1 MVNILKAQPLSAVW
15 PPRRSSWT
23 PYAFVAPFFIVLV
36 AFGIVPLLFSLWV
49 SFNDWSAGAQLDH
62 MRWTGLWTYRYTLED
77 PYFLPALFRTL
88 RTALFTAVPQHLI
101 ALPLAYVLHMA
112 FKRLQGILGTVLFL
126 PYITSS
132 IAAAG
137 VLGSFFY
144 FGWQAVD
151 WGLGLLGQLPFVGPS
166 IPNASQFVQEAQ
178 TAFSSLYS
186 TVGWN
191 VLLYLMILS
200 GIPRSVYEAAQLDG
214 AGFWRMF
221 RSIALPLMRPIIFVA
236 FTMSFLRGIQNP
248 TEAWRDVIL
257 DQNSTNLPT
266 YILHEG
272 FAHADMGLASEMT
285 VMFFLGLIGVV
296 LVLYALIG
304 RNFTHLES
312 SAHTESDQS
321 AIRFPLGSRLVLKL
335 LLGLSLVATLLPI
348 VMLLLDATRSSASQ
362 GVDLRPGDA
371 LEFNLG
377 TLLLEVPNFW
387 RTVWNSVYISGLA
400 AIGVMVSSSLAGYA
414 FSFLEFRGRTKLYAV
429 VVGMMLFP
437 SLLSAIPTVL
447 VMVVLNWTDQ
457 ARAVWVPATAS
468 AFGVFLVRQYLTASV
483 PRTLLEAA
491 RVDGASE
498 WRIFAR
504 VVLPLA
510 RPVLVTLALLTF
522 VTVWNNYAGVL
533 AILRDP
539 DTHMVIQAMN
549 SPKLSSSS
557 QAVGLAV
564 ATLPALLVFL
574 LSAGQIARGMNLGGS
589 ALSWLNLS
597 ALNFKKSVRSVRSNV
612 PSNTLSG
619 ADGVRALAC
628 LMVIFHHLSQRLDG
642 NAQSDLIKTIQSF
655 VMSGAVGVSAFFVLS
670 GMLLALPFWK
680 AFLEGREL
688 PNLLEFARRRILRI
702 APGFYASLLVSV
714 LLTTYFVPDAQA
726 VLTRLLAGLTFTSA
740 LHYTTLFPA
749 DLNGPLWSIGF
760 EVICYALMPLGMA
773 GMFALYAK
781 RPNSAGGSGARASLR
796 VGLGFWLGVF
806 VLTLVAHQLIL
817 TDLEPDAVNRGW
829 NHGIVGGAKYWTPHY
844 NAVGMFGHYI
854 LGVLAAGVIVK
865 LRSIRQVARWGFD
878 ALALLALVGM
888 VALLWLTRTAPEF
901 SLSIGSQPYF
911 FPAFPLLV
919 ALLLAT
925 LPFSRLLCRLFDN
938 PFARYTAKLSFGLYI
953 WHYLILELIRLTYN
967 PNFHYFGISS
977 LGEHLTLSAVALAL
991 AYLTAALSYR
1001 FVEAPFLEQ
1010 GAVAR
1015 AKQAQLAASR
1025 TNSTPG

>member
-1 MVNILKAQPLSAVW
+1 MVNILKAQPLSAVR
-15 PPRRSSWT
+15 PPRRSSWI
-23 PYAFVAPFFIVLV
+23 PYAFVAPFFIVLM

-49 SFNDWSAGAQLDH
+49 SFNDWSAGAQLDR
-62 MRWTGLWTYRYTLED
+62 MQWTGLWTYRYTLED
-77 PYFLPALFRTL
+77 PNFLPALFRTL

-101 ALPLAYVLHMA
+101 ALPLAFVLHMA
-112 FKRLQGILGTVLFL
+112 FKRLQGVLGTVLFL

-144 FGWQAVD
+144 FGWQAID

-166 IPNASQFVQEAQ
+166 IPYASGFVQEAQ

-191 VLLYLMILS
+191 VLLYLMILN

-248 TEAWRDVIL
+248 NEAWRNVIL
-257 DQNSTNLPT
+257 DQNSTDLPT

-272 FAHADMGLASEMT
+272 FAHGDMGLASEMT

-321 AIRFPLGSRLVLKL
+321 ALRFPLGSRLVLKL

-348 VMLLLDATRSSASQ
+348 VMLLLDATRSSPAQ
-362 GVDLRPGDA
+362 GLDLRPGDA
-371 LEFNLG
+371 LEFNLA
-377 TLLLEVPNFW
+377 TLLGEIPNFW
-387 RTVWNSVYISGLA
+387 KTVWNSVYISGLA

-414 FSFLEFRGRTKLYAV
+414 FSFLEFRGRTKLYAL

-468 AFGVFLVRQYLTASV
+468 AFGVFLVRQYLTAPV

-498 WRIFAR
+498 WRIYAR
-504 VVLPLA
+504 LVLPLA

-539 DTHMVIQAMN
+539 ETHMVIQAMN

-557 QAVGLAV
+557 RAVGLAL

-589 ALSWLNLS
+589 ALSR
-597 ALNFKKSVRSVRSNV
+597 LNFKALMFWRRGDAARSSAAV
-612 PSNTLSG
+612 NTLSG

-642 NAQSDLIKTIQSF
+642 NAQTDPIKTVQSF
-655 VMSGAVGVSAFFVLS
+655 IMSGAVGVSAFFVLS

-680 AFLEGREL
+680 AFLEGREF
-688 PNLLEFARRRILRI
+688 PNLLEFARRRMLRI

-714 LLTTYFVPDAQA
+714 LLTAYFVPDAQA

-760 EVICYALMPLGMA
+760 EVVCYALMPLFMVA
-773 GMFALYAK
+773 MFALYAK
-781 RPNSAGGSGARASLR
+781 RAGSGARASLR

-829 NHGIVGGAKYWTPHY
+829 DHGLVGGAKYWTPHY

-865 LRSIRQVARWGFD
+865 LRSRRQMPRWGFD
-878 ALALLALVGM
+878 ALALLAFAAMVG
-888 VALLWLTRTAPEF
+888 LLWSTRTAPEF

-925 LPFSRLLCRLFDN
+925 LPFSRLLGLLFDN

-953 WHYLILELIRLTYN
+953 WHYLILELIRLTFN

-977 LGEHLTLSAVALAL
+977 LSEHLTLSAVALAL

-1001 FVEAPFLEQ
+1001 FIEAPFLEQ

-1025 TNSTPG
+1025 VDTPTA